1 MSDFILRL
9 VLFWNNINILN
20 GKVPHKQT
28 NNISHDITEV
38 LLKVALNTITI
49 TPEQTINMVNS
60 KVPHKL
66 NKQISL
72 NRKQIQNKFSI
83 IHCF

>member
-1 MSDFILRL
+1 MSDFLLSL

-28 NNISHDITEV
+28 NNISHDITEI

-49 TPEQTINMVNS
+49 TPNPGTNINMVNS

-66 NKQISL
+66 NKQISQKT
-72 NRKQIQNKFSI
+72 NSK
-83 IHCF
+83 